1 MKNYA
6 LFSVNGR
13 FIGFTN
19 FKPANGLYKEMPD
32 FFDPVLQV
40 YVGDYETGGLKH
52 VGELEPKDYREANI
66 DHKWKVFESELS
78 DETFKYITQK
88 MDIPLYKQLNAIM
101 DVIYNNR
108 DKIQLTEQFST
119 IYEAIQATRHNYN
132 NSMATYEEAPKA
144 DVVKKDDEQ
153 LFFEEYTQKQLN
165 ILDEPV
171 NIKVTEG

>member
-32 FFDPVLQV
+32 NFDPVMQV
-40 YVGDYETGGLKH
+40 YVGDYETGGLKR
-52 VGELEPKDYREANI
+52 VNELEPKDYREANI
-66 DHKWKVFESELS
+66 DNKWKVFESELS
-78 DETFKYITQK
+78 DETFKFITNK
-88 MDIPLYKQLNAIM
+88 MGIPLYKQLNAIM
-101 DVIYNNR
+101 DVLYTNR
-108 DKIQLTEQFST
+108 DKIQLTEQFNT
-119 IYEAIQATRHNYN
+119 IYESIQTVRHNYN
-132 NSMATYEEAPKA
+132 SSIATYEEAPKA
-144 DVVKKDDEQ
+144 DVVKKGDEQ

-171 NIKVTEG
+171 NIKVSDE